1 MKEVFG
7 PPLFVNGRQLSLSR
21 CVRAGDFLFLT
32 GQVPFR
38 DGAVMTT
45 GTIEEQTRAVIEDIR
60 ETLAYAEATLDDV
73 VKSTVYLRNR
83 ESFPGFNSVYAEY
96 FPDRPPA
103 RTAIVTDFLVDILI
117 ELDVIAYRPAGA
129 APALQA

>member
-1 MKEVFG
+1 MKQVFG
-7 PPLFVNGRQLSLSR
+7 PPLVINGRKLSLSR

-32 GQVPFR
+32 GQVPMR

-45 GTIEEQTRAVIEDIR
+45 GTVEEQTRSIIESIR
-60 ETLAYAEATLDDV
+60 ETLDLAGATLDDI

-96 FPDRPPA
+96 FPEAPPA
-103 RTAIVTDFLVDILI
+103 RTAIVADFLVDIDV
-117 ELDVIAYRPAGA
+117 ELDVIAYRPDRV
-129 APALQA
+129 

>member
-7 PPLFVNGRQLSLSR
+7 PPLIVNGRQLSLSR

-32 GQVPFR
+32 GQIPFK
-38 DGAVMTT
+38 DGLPMTT
-45 GTIEEQTRAVIEDIR
+45 GTIEEQTRSVIEHIR
-60 ETLAYAEATLDDV
+60 EALGYADATLADV

-96 FPDRPPA
+96 FPEQPPA

-117 ELDVIAYRPAGA
+117 ELDVIAYRPAG
-129 APALQA
+129 